1 MKKWITEL
9 KEDENG
15 DIFVELPDD
24 LLNAAGFIYGD
35 VLDISYGENGSI
47 ILKKKNSD

>member
-15 DIFVELPDD
+15 DIIVEIPDD
-24 LLNAAGFIYGD
+24 LLKEAGFFYGD
-35 VLDISYGENGSI
+35 VLDISYGEDGSL
-47 ILKKKNSD
+47 ILKKKD